1 MLDYHETDLIATIVY
16 FTGGSLS
23 GFAILYSLAVIFGLG
38 STLFLMGPMNQLR
51 KMFDSSRFIAT
62 IVFLICVA
70 MTLVSA
76 IAIKVAVLV
85 LLFVIL
91 QFLALV

>member
-1 MLDYHETDLIATIVY
+1 ATIVY

-62 IVFLICVA
+62 IVFL
-70 MTLVSA
+70 
-76 IAIKVAVLV
+76 
-85 LLFVIL
+85 
-91 QFLALV
+91 